1 MTTALVA
8 IVLVTVVAVVLLR
21 GVGFSIGGAS
31 AEARLLRVCQGNRD
45 QAERLILAE
54 LRRNETLSRAE
65 AADRA
70 LQRYQRDNR

>member
-1 MTTALVA
+1 MTTAVVA
-8 IVLVTVVAVVLLR
+8 IALVVVIAVILLR
-21 GVGFSIGGAS
+21 GVGFGIRGAS

-45 QAERLILAE
+45 QVERLIHAE
-54 LRRNETLSRAE
+54 LQRDATLSRNE

>member
-1 MTTALVA
+1 MTTALLA
-8 IVLVTVVAVVLLR
+8 IALVVVIAVILLR
-21 GVGFSIGGAS
+21 GVGFAIGGAS

-45 QAERLILAE
+45 QVERLILAE
-54 LRRNETLSRAE
+54 LRRNATLSRTE